1 MDWMLIYIA
10 VVLFIAYLGWGVT
23 QAQVRKQQWGLLAY
37 PDSSGVRRIGNARNE
52 KRESSIEVGI

>member
-1 MDWMLIYIA
+1 

-37 PDSSGVRRIGNARNE
+37 SE
-52 KRESSIEVGI
+52 